1 MAISIFTQQ
10 VALKL
15 IDLKKDQKVVFQT
28 VQEIELL
35 ANLNHEHIL
44 EFLDYDEEEGIIQLL
59 TEYCCNGD
67 LDEYTKQHRGE
78 VLEEPRLVEWIR
90 QITSALE
97 VKTGRNLN
105 IGTPKI
111 VTVIVLK

>member
-1 MAISIFTQQ
+1 MATSIFTQQ

-15 IDLKKDQKVVFQT
+15 IDLKKKDQKVVFQT

-35 ANLNHEHIL
+35 AKLNHEHIL
-44 EFLDYDEEEGIIQLL
+44 EFLHCDEEEGIIQLL

-67 LDEYTKQHRGE
+67 LDEYIKQHRGE

-90 QITSALE
+90 QMTSALE
-97 VKTGRNLN
+97 VKEGRNLK
-105 IGTPKI
+105 IGAPKI
-111 VTVIVLK
+111 ISYY